1 MVNCQKKL
9 PMKSFIYIILLK
21 TETVMYLRQ
30 IKRPQGIYLA
40 IQESYYDSSKK
51 QSRTRTIESIG
62 YLDNLRKEYEDPIA
76 FFSQKAAAMT
86 SEKKKEKSKTI
97 VIDGSEKMDTN
108 TDDILNVGY
117 GILKHLY
124 KELELDK
131 FWNWK
136 SRNLSVEFSVDQ
148 IFRLLVFSRILCPA
162 SKKGTFDNQNFYFE
176 DFGDFSLDDIYHALD
191 IICKNNEALQKWIF
205 DHSEKLYDRDLSV
218 SYFDCT
224 NYYFDIGRSDMDS
237 FDEKG
242 NCVDKEGNIVDAKY
256 RKRGPEKNH
265 RPDPIVE
272 MGLLMDRNGIPLA
285 FDLFP
290 GNESEKVHMRP
301 IINRIKQDFSNTR
314 IIFVADRGLNTSD
327 NIYYLNGDNKC
338 DVNQRDGYV
347 YGQSVRGA
355 DAEFRNWVLASGY
368 KKDTVKTED
377 GKEIFF
383 IHKSR
388 IYPKELHV
396 NVTKP
401 GQRKPG
407 KKTVK
412 VDQKQMVYYSEKYAK
427 KQKADREVMIERAK
441 DLIKHPKKYDR
452 VTSAGSAAYILNI
465 AFDKSTGEIVD
476 GKNLELNLTKVRE
489 EAKYD
494 GYYSIVTSELNMS
507 DFEMRDV
514 YHGLSKIEETFKI
527 SKTEFSSRPIFVRTN
542 EHIDAHFAT
551 CFTSLVLIRLLQ
563 AKLGNRYPAGKII
576 ESLKKY
582 CCVPLDA
589 NNYKFT
595 YFDEILKTCGNAFDL
610 ELDNR
615 YRTRQQIQRILKY

>member
-1 MVNCQKKL
+1 
-9 PMKSFIYIILLK
+9 
-21 TETVMYLRQ
+21 
-30 IKRPQGIYLA
+30 
-40 IQESYYDSSKK
+40 
-51 QSRTRTIESIG
+51 
-62 YLDNLRKEYEDPIA
+62 
-76 FFSQKAAAMT
+76 
-86 SEKKKEKSKTI
+86 
-97 VIDGSEKMDTN
+97 
-108 TDDILNVGY
+108 
-117 GILKHLY
+117 
-124 KELELDK
+124 
-131 FWNWK
+131 
-136 SRNLSVEFSVDQ
+136 
-148 IFRLLVFSRILCPA
+148 
-162 SKKGTFDNQNFYFE
+162 
-176 DFGDFSLDDIYHALD
+176 
-191 IICKNNEALQKWIF
+191 
-205 DHSEKLYDRDLSV
+205 
-218 SYFDCT
+218 
-224 NYYFDIGRSDMDS
+224 MDS

-355 DAEFRNWVLASGY
+355 DAEFRNWVLSSGY

-396 NVTKP
+396 NVT
-401 GQRKPG
+401 KPG

-476 GKNLELNLTKVRE
+476 GKNLELNLTKIRE

-527 SKTEFSSRPIFVRTN
+527 SKTEFSSRPIFVRTH

-595 YFDEILKTCGNAFDL
+595 YFDEILKTCGNAFNL

>member
-1 MVNCQKKL
+1 
-9 PMKSFIYIILLK
+9 
-21 TETVMYLRQ
+21 MYLRQ

-86 SEKKKEKSKTI
+86 AEKEKEKSKTI

-355 DAEFRNWVLASGY
+355 DAEFRNWILASGY

-476 GKNLELNLTKVRE
+476 GKNLELNLTKIGE

-514 YHGLSKIEETFKI
+514 YHGLSKTEETFKI

-595 YFDEILKTCGNAFDL
+595 YFDEILKTCGNAFNL

>member
-1 MVNCQKKL
+1 
-9 PMKSFIYIILLK
+9 
-21 TETVMYLRQ
+21 MYLRQ

-86 SEKKKEKSKTI
+86 AEKKKEKSKTI

>member
-1 MVNCQKKL
+1 
-9 PMKSFIYIILLK
+9 
-21 TETVMYLRQ
+21 MYLRQ

-355 DAEFRNWVLASGY
+355 DAEFRNWVLSSGY

>member
-1 MVNCQKKL
+1 
-9 PMKSFIYIILLK
+9 
-21 TETVMYLRQ
+21 MYLRQ

-401 GQRKPG
+401 G

-476 GKNLELNLTKVRE
+476 GKNLELNLTKIRE

-595 YFDEILKTCGNAFDL
+595 YFDEILKTCGNAFNL

>member
-1 MVNCQKKL
+1 
-9 PMKSFIYIILLK
+9 
-21 TETVMYLRQ
+21 MYLRQ

-76 FFSQKAAAMT
+76 FFSLKAATMT
-86 SEKKKEKSKTI
+86 AEKKKEKAKTI

-136 SRNLSVEFSVDQ
+136 TRNLSVEFSVDQ

-162 SKKGTFDNQNFYFE
+162 SKKGTFDNQKFYFE
-176 DFGDFSLDDIYHALD
+176 DFGDFSLDDVYHTLD
-191 IICKNNEALQKWIF
+191 IICNNNEALQKWIF
-205 DHSEKLYDRDLSV
+205 DHSEKLYNRDLSV

-237 FDEKG
+237 FDEEG

-290 GNESEKVHMRP
+290 DNESEKVHMRP
-301 IINRIKQDFSNTR
+301 IINRIKQDFSDTR

-327 NIYYLNGDNKC
+327 NIYYLNGDNKG

-355 DAEFRNWVLASGY
+355 DAEFKNWVLASGY

-377 GKEIFF
+377 GKEIVF

-401 GQRKPG
+401 GQKKTS

-427 KQKADREVMIERAK
+427 KQKADRGVMIERAK
-441 DLIKHPKKYDR
+441 DLIKYPKKYDR
-452 VTSAGSAAYILNI
+452 VTSAGSTAYILNI

-476 GKNLELNLTKVRE
+476 GKNLELNLTKIEE

-514 YHGLSKIEETFKI
+514 YRGLSKIEETFKI
-527 SKTEFSSRPIFVRTN
+527 SKTEFSSRPVFVRTN
-542 EHIDAHFAT
+542 EHIDAHFTT

-563 AKLGNRYPAGKII
+563 AKLGNHYPAGKII

-582 CCVPLDA
+582 CCIPLDA

-595 YFDEILKTCGNAFDL
+595 YFDEILKTCGNAFNL

>member
-1 MVNCQKKL
+1 MEV
-9 PMKSFIYIILLK
+9 S
-21 TETVMYLRQ
+21 MYLRQ

-62 YLDNLRKEYEDPIA
+62 YLENLRKEYDDPVA
-76 FFSQKAAAMT
+76 YFSQKAAAMT
-86 SEKKKEKSKTI
+86 VEKKNEKSKAITI
-97 VIDGSEKMDTN
+97 DMSEKMDTQ

-117 GILKHLY
+117 GILKRIY
-124 KELELDK
+124 KDLEIDK

-136 SRNLSVEFSVDQ
+136 TRNLSVEFSVDQ

-176 DFGDFSLDDIYHALD
+176 NFGDFSLDDVYHALD
-191 IICKNNEALQKWIF
+191 IICENNEALQKWIF
-205 DHSEKLYDRDLSV
+205 EHSEKLYNRDLSV

-224 NYYFDIGRSDMDS
+224 NYYFDIGHSDMDTLDDS
-237 FDEKG
+237 G
-242 NCVDKEGNIVDAKY
+242 TPVDKDGNPVAAKY

-272 MGLLMDRNGIPLA
+272 MGLLMDKNGIPLA

-290 GNESEKVHMRP
+290 GNESEKLHIRP
-301 IINRIKQDFSNTR
+301 IINRVKNEFSDTR
-314 IIFVADRGLNTSD
+314 IIIVADRGLNTSD
-327 NIYYLNGDNKC
+327 NIYYLNGDNKG
-338 DVNQRDGYV
+338 DNNQRDGYV

-355 DAEFRNWVLASGY
+355 DAEFKQWILNGGY
-368 KKDTVKTED
+368 KKEKLLDENGEKI
-377 GKEIFF
+377 IFT
-383 IHKSR
+383 HKSR

-401 GQRKPG
+401 GQKKPS

-427 KQKADREVMIERAK
+427 KQKKDREIMIERAK

-452 VTSAGSAAYILNI
+452 ITSAGSASYILNI

-476 GKNLELNLTKVRE
+476 GKNLELNLAKIE
-489 EAKYD
+489 EESKYD
-494 GYYSIVTSELNMS
+494 GYYSVVTSELNMS
-507 DFEMRDV
+507 DMEMRNI
-514 YHGLSKIEETFKI
+514 YRGLSQIEATFKI
-527 SKTEFSSRPIFVRTN
+527 SKSEFRSRPVYVRTN
-542 EHIDAHFAT
+542 DHIDAHFIT

-563 AKLGNRYPAGKII
+563 AKLNNKYPVGKII

-582 CCVPLDA
+582 SCVLLDT
-589 NNYKFT
+589 NTYKFIH
-595 YFDEILKTCGNAFDL
+595 FDDILNSCEKAFDI
-610 ELDNR
+610 ELSNR
-615 YRTRQQIQRILKY
+615 YRTRQQIQRLLKY

>member
-1 MVNCQKKL
+1 
-9 PMKSFIYIILLK
+9 
-21 TETVMYLRQ
+21 MYLRQ

-76 FFSQKAAAMT
+76 FFSQKAMT
-86 SEKKKEKSKTI
+86 AEKKKEKSKTI

-355 DAEFRNWVLASGY
+355 DAEFRNWVLSSGY

-396 NVTKP
+396 NVT
-401 GQRKPG
+401 KPG

-476 GKNLELNLTKVRE
+476 GKNLELNLTKIRE

-527 SKTEFSSRPIFVRTN
+527 SKTEFSSRPIFVRTH

-595 YFDEILKTCGNAFDL
+595 YFDEILKTCGNAFNL